1 MRKKALAAAF
11 MSVMMAAG
19 VLSGCGDSSTQSTQN
34 NASGDEAQKEDTGN
48 EDGQDEGGESS
59 GPVDIT
65 IMALRD
71 DSYTPWSE
79 TTMIKEIEEECKDL
93 VNITW
98 IDLPGSMKAEKL
110 NLAFSGGDYPDLV
123 MGSWAIEGTNV
134 VDYAN
139 QGILLPM
146 DEYITPEIMPNLSA
160 KLEARPEWKEGITLD
175 DGHIYELVSRAEMG
189 AAYDRTFNDE
199 ILINTEWLEAV
210 GKEMPTTTDELYDVL
225 KAFKEAGD
233 LNGNGEADEIPMSAC
248 YGTTG
253 WGHHIN
259 GMYSMFGWFGIAQ
272 NQKGMQEKDGKII
285 FNAMQPEWKDAVSFF
300 HKLYSEGLLDM
311 ETFTHDGST
320 YNAKTI
326 NSETPMVGVYATWNN
341 ISVNKLLGSDVYQVM
356 PVLKSSN
363 GEEPQWARRY
373 TPITFTGTVW
383 MTDKAEG
390 KQEQIMK
397 FLDTFFSTERSIE
410 SNNGKLGKYVTHV
423 EGNTYHVEKDEQ
435 GNTFADDVKSAES
448 TIKYG
453 PYMLLADEVV
463 FDEVSESDMNN
474 AEVIEVYKD
483 YVQPEPTFVNNWMSA
498 EDSAEATLLEPDLQD
513 YVRSTIAK
521 WITEG
526 GVEEEWDSYVST
538 LKDNLQL
545 EKWMKMKV
553 NDSMEDKIS
562 IE

>member
-1 MRKKALAAAF
+1 MRKKVLVAAF
-11 MSVMMAAG
+11 MSLVMVSGMLAG
-19 VLSGCGDSSTQSTQN
+19 CKNQSNETEITG
-34 NASGDEAQKEDTGN
+34 SEEREDMPKS
-48 EDGQDEGGESS
+48 E

-65 IMALRD
+65 IMAVRD

-79 TTMIKEIEEECKDL
+79 TTMIHEIEEECKDL

-98 IDLPGSMKAEKL
+98 IDLPASMKTEKL

-123 MGSWAIEGTNV
+123 MGSWAIEGSNV

-146 DEYITPEIMPNLSA
+146 DEYMTPEIMPNLSS
-160 KLEARPEWKEGITLD
+160 KLEKRPEWKEGITLE
-175 DGHIYELVSRAEMG
+175 DGHIYELVSKAEM
-189 AAYDRTFNDE
+189 AETYDRTFNDE
-199 ILINTEWLEAV
+199 ILINTEWLNAV

-253 WGHHIN
+253 WGDHIN

-272 NQKGMQEKDGKII
+272 NQQGMQEKDGKII
-285 FNAMQPEWKDAVSFF
+285 FNAIQPEWKDAIEFF

-326 NSETPMVGVYATWNN
+326 NSEIPMVGVYATWDSIGVNN
-341 ISVNKLLGSDVYQVM
+341 LLGSDVYQVM
-356 PVLKSSN
+356 PVLKSTN
-363 GEEPQWARRY
+363 GETPQWARRY
-373 TPITFTGTVW
+373 TPITFTGSVW
-383 MTDKAEG
+383 MTDRAEG

-397 FLDTFFSTERSIE
+397 FLDTFYSTERSIE
-410 SNNGKLGKYVTHV
+410 SNNGKIGKYVTHV
-423 EGNTYHVEKDEQ
+423 DGNVYHIEKDES
-435 GNTFADDVKSAES
+435 GTAFADDVKSAES
-448 TIKYG
+448 TVKYG

-463 FDEVSESDMNN
+463 FDEVSEKDLNN
-474 AEVIEVYKD
+474 AEVIKIYED
-483 YVQPEPTFVNNWMSA
+483 YVQPEPKFINNWMTA
-498 EDSAEATLLEPDLQD
+498 EDSAEATLLAPDIQD
-513 YVRSTIAK
+513 YVRATIAK

-526 GVEEEWDSYVST
+526 GVEEEWNMYVTT
-538 LKDNLQL
+538 LKENLQL
-545 EKWMKMKV
+545 EKWMKMMV
-553 NDSMEDKIS
+553 RDDYENKIS